1 MLEAFLAPSP
11 LAGEGRGEGDGGT
24 TDGLVHRLWPNES
37 PLSLPSPARG
47 EGELSLDLPGL
58 YGSFNGIAPNASV
71 ANCRRSAQEIDDLT
85 EFSLTGAG
93 IKEVCSAFVRNL
105 DCEKDRR
112 IGGQRLSFSASP
124 AMRLKILDAAR

>member
-11 LAGEGRGEGDGGT
+11 VAGEGRGEGDGGT

-58 YGSFNGIAPNASV
+58 YGSFNGIGVSPWDEARFHRPSVSPNGAAV
-71 ANCRRSAQEIDDLT
+71 ARSLPPRWG
-85 EFSLTGAG
+85 L
-93 IKEVCSAFVRNL
+93 
-105 DCEKDRR
+105 
-112 IGGQRLSFSASP
+112 
-124 AMRLKILDAAR
+124 